1 MTFSHRERGGILWKL
16 LTLIAVLLFLFVIYL
31 LRKPMLRETARLLVV
46 DEKLAPADAIL
57 VLGDDNY
64 AGERARHAAKLYRER
79 WAPRVVA
86 SGRYIRPYAN
96 IADLIQ
102 RDLVQNGVP
111 AEHILAAP
119 SRVENT
125 REEAFAMRRIM
136 REQRWRRVIVV
147 TSNYHTRRTRYI
159 FYRALDPGTELLVSA
174 AEDSGFP
181 IQNWWE
187 SRSGWKTFIRE
198 VASWPVAIWE
208 MSDDAPAPAAQPA
221 SPAPARP

>member
-31 LRKPMLRETARLLVV
+31 LRKPMLRETGRLLMV
-46 DEKLAPADAIL
+46 DETLAPADAIV

-86 SGRYIRPYAN
+86 SGRYIRPYASV
-96 IADLIQ
+96 ADLIQ

-111 AEHILAAP
+111 AEHILAAR

-125 REEAFAMRRIM
+125 REEAFEMRRII

-147 TSNYHTRRTRYI
+147 TSNFHTRRARYI
-159 FYRALDPGTELLVSA
+159 FYRALDPGTELLISA

-187 SRSGWKTFIRE
+187 SRTGWKIFVRE
-198 VASWPVAIWE
+198 VASWPLAIWE
-208 MSDDAPAPAAQPA
+208 MSGEPSDAAPQPA
-221 SPAPARP
+221 TPARP